1 MNNTAKKIVLAIGI
15 GLILIYYFKKNN
27 AAPIESTPTI
37 DTDAVD
43 VTGNDTAKKNEDFL
57 AVNSEC
63 VILPDLLDVFNIIKG
78 YVHYSPTS
86 IYDVQMQTE
95 FEAILAGT
103 NHFYN
108 ENKDIRKAFLYD
120 IVLSFTNA
128 LDTDTVPR
136 EYSYQY
142 SAGLI
147 SLGDK
152 GTDVK
157 QLQQLINAI
166 YANVEYTEKVEV
178 NGTYDKST
186 LAMVQKIFAG
196 TTALIDPQKGA
207 LAKEFVNNFITII
220 NNLNVNLIKIV

>member
-1 MNNTAKKIVLAIGI
+1 MNSATKKLVLAIGI
-15 GLILIYYFKKNN
+15 GLIIIYYYRKNN
-27 AAPIESTPTI
+27 AAPVENTTV
-37 DTDAVD
+37 DTNAID
-43 VTGNDTAKKNEDFL
+43 VTGNETAKKNEDFL
-57 AVNSEC
+57 SVDSEC

-78 YVHYSPTS
+78 YVHYSSAS
-86 IYDVQMQTE
+86 IYDKQLEAE
-95 FEAILAGT
+95 FEQILNGT
-103 NHFYN
+103 THFYN
-108 ENKDIRKAFLYD
+108 ENKEIRKAFLYD

-142 SAGLI
+142 SSGLI

-166 YANVEYTEKVEV
+166 YANVDYTEKVEV
-178 NGTYDKST
+178 NGTYDKAT
-186 LAMVQKIFAG
+186 LVMVQKIFAG

-220 NNLNVNLIKIV
+220 NNLNVNLIKTV